1 MPRLQKLL
9 HVLREIFYFQVL
21 DKVEALQAEFDA
33 MNKKKIDLENNIDL
47 CSKKLD
53 RAEKLISGLGGEK
66 DRQVHSKPKSWDRY
80 LVFYAKLHN
89 VRDSASETAD
99 SFAHWVYTR

>member
-1 MPRLQKLL
+1 MPRQRYFCPLHKTRQNVKKFLKLYETIWN
-9 HVLREIFYFQVL
+9 VEKSVYRIVYGQVL

-33 MNKKKIDLENNIDL
+33 MNSKKIDLENNIDL

-66 DRQVHSKPKSWDRY
+66 ER
-80 LVFYAKLHN
+80 
-89 VRDSASETAD
+89 
-99 SFAHWVYTR
+99 